1 MFGPRKDSNSVPR
14 QTEWTWRL
22 PKVLFL
28 RRLYELILG
37 TNISLRI
44 SVDNL
49 LWILNIHVKQM
60 TCFYV
65 KRNTGR
71 KWTNVYLLLGSEPL
85 LSKSKEFFN
94 QGIKI
99 QVKRVFKIFFFGTKK
114 YKWKCTAGASTPL
127 PPSFKINASLILST
141 PLFQRISQP
150 LRSGSTK
157 WWTTIVSITTLVFK
171 GWEASRFLIDVGG
184 TV

>member
-65 KRNTGR
+65 KRNTGP
-71 KWTNVYLLLGSEPL
+71 KWANVYLLGSEPL

-94 QGIKI
+94 QGMKI
-99 QVKRVFKIFFFGTKK
+99 QVKRVFKIFFFGTKNINE
-114 YKWKCTAGASTPL
+114 SVQQVPQ
-127 PPSFKINASLILST
+127 PPSPPLSKLMR
-141 PLFQRISQP
+141 PLFCRP
-150 LRSGSTK
+150 LFFKEYLNPSGQDQQN
-157 WWTTIVSITTLVFK
+157 
-171 GWEASRFLIDVGG
+171 GERP
-184 TV
+184 

>member
-65 KRNTGR
+65 KRNTGP
-71 KWTNVYLLLGSEPL
+71 KWANVYLLLGSEPL

-94 QGIKI
+94 QGMKI

-114 YKWKCTAGASTPL
+114 YKWKCAAGASTPL
-127 PPSFKINASLILST
+127 PPLSKLMR
-141 PLFQRISQP
+141 PLFCRPLFFKEYLNPSGQDQRNGERP
-150 LRSGSTK
+150 
-157 WWTTIVSITTLVFK
+157 
-171 GWEASRFLIDVGG
+171 
-184 TV
+184 